1 METTYFSLGSKASF
15 NRALRH
21 FFKVTEAV
29 DEVESHVNIADFI
42 NELLDEEELHEAQ
55 ILPMIG
61 SVIRDKFAYSTKS
74 INIPAAMSNFDKII
88 NETVKW
94 TALDIVAVY
103 FTPDGHRAVINPKS
117 LDSWERVREL
127 SSDQLIVV
135 YIKNIKD
142 EDLDVEIE
150 ALTTLEDLIY
160 GKDVFSNK
168 KFIDQTLT
176 EKPKDVTAQEKA
188 VAAQPQAKSKK
199 KRNITPKYGVQVSN
213 ELFHNGNVEAWKK
226 IVESYQT
233 KYPELEVHI
242 VFEGEV
248 INDINSLFKWG
259 KVKHGDTIFFQVS
272 GEHIKGVSKLQ
283 KYLYEG
289 ASHRFEQF
297 LKLGIGKVLNLF

>member
-1 METTYFSLGSKASF
+1 METTYFSLGSKAAF
-15 NRALRH
+15 NKALRH
-21 FFKVTEAV
+21 FFKVNEAV
-29 DEVESHVNIADFI
+29 EEVDSRVNIADYI
-42 NELLDEEELHEAQ
+42 NELIDDEEIHQDQ
-55 ILPMIG
+55 ILPIIG
-61 SVIRDKFAYSTKS
+61 SVIRDKFAYSNRS
-74 INIPAAMSNFDKII
+74 INIPSNITNFDKII

-103 FTPDGHRAVINPKS
+103 FTPDGHRSVINPKG

-127 SSDQLIVV
+127 SADQLIVLYV
-135 YIKNIKD
+135 KDLKEDDKSVETEAIK
-142 EDLDVEIE
+142 
-150 ALTTLEDLIY
+150 TLEDLIF

-168 KFIDQTLT
+168 KFVDNTVA
-176 EKPKDVTAQEKA
+176 EKPKDVVAQEKV
-188 VAAQPQAKSKK
+188 VASQPVKK

-226 IVESYQT
+226 IVESYHT

-242 VFEGEV
+242 MFEGEV

-272 GEHIKGVSKLQ
+272 GENILGVSKLQ

-289 ASHRFEQF
+289 ASPRFEQF
-297 LKLGIGKVLNLF
+297 LKLGVGRVLNLF